1 MAGRLDNELVTRGL
15 LPTRSK
21 AQAAIREGCVLVNG
35 ATCEKPGR
43 KVGDGDVLD
52 VVGRV
57 LPYVSRGGLKLERAI
72 ETWGIDLTGACLL
85 DIGSSTGGFTDCALK
100 HGAARVV
107 AVDVG
112 TDQMVE
118 PLRSDPRVELHEQC
132 DFRSFEGASLAGVT
146 IASIDVSF
154 TSATLMVEKLSAL
167 PRLAEVICLVK
178 PQFECG
184 VREAKAHKGV
194 IKDEGVR
201 RAAISRVVSA
211 FEGAGFTSAGVVESP
226 ITGGDG
232 NVEYLGLFTR

>member
-43 KVGDGDVLD
+43 KVGDDDVLD

-72 ETWGIDLTGACLL
+72 ETWDIDLTGACLL

-118 PLRSDPRVELHEQC
+118 PLRSDPRVELHEQT
-132 DFRSFEGASLAGVT
+132 DFRAMTPDELAGATV
-146 IASIDVSF
+146 AGIDVSF
-154 TSATLMVEKLSAL
+154 ISV
-167 PRLAEVICLVK
+167 RLLVDAVAAAPDLREVLCLVK

-184 VREAKAHKGV
+184 RREAKAHKGV
-194 IKDEGVR
+194 VASEAVR
-201 RAAISRVVSA
+201 QQAVADVTAA
-211 FEGAGFTSAGVVESP
+211 FEAAGFSCRGVVESP
-226 ITGGDG
+226 VTGGDG
-232 NVEYLGLFTR
+232 NREYLAHFVR